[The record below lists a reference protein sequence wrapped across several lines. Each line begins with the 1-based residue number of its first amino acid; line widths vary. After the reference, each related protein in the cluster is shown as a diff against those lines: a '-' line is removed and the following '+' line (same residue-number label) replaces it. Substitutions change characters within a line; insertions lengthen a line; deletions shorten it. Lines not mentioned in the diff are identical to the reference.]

1 MNTVLQLLVTAPLM
15 AFQPQTPPADTVSL
29 HLLDPVVVEGR
40 LDDLIGIARSASEG
54 FVGLRDLRLRPL
66 VREGELLET
75 VPGLIMTQHSG
86 DGKSNQM
93 FVRGFNLD
101 HGTDF
106 STRVEGMPV
115 NLPAHGHGQG
125 YTDLN
130 FLIPELVDHVDY
142 RLGTHHAEIGDF
154 GAAGGAHFRLRR
166 YIETPLLSTSFGE
179 NGYRRVVGAG
189 STPVGSGILLA
200 GAELKGYDGPWAV
213 PQDLRKFAGTARYSW
228 QSGQNAFSLLGL
240 AYSNEWN
247 ASDQIPLRAVES
259 GAIDPFAQ
267 IDSTLGGSS
276 SRYSLSGS
284 WTRRGTGSS
293 QRLDAYG
300 ILYDLDL
307 YSNFTYQLENPLD
320 GDQFRQ
326 TDRDRVILGANFAHV
341 QPVGRHTVT
350 VGTQARTDRF
360 DNSLAWS
367 RARSEVETIRADEG
381 TQTSV
386 GAWLEAETPWSA
398 RFRSVLA
405 LRGDHYRFD
414 VTSDLPANSGATTDK
429 IVSPKGSLI
438 FTPST
443 RAELYLSAGFG
454 FHSNDARG
462 TVQTIEPDSGD
473 PAAPASPLVRARGAE
488 LGLRLS
494 PVAEWRSTLSLWTV
508 ELDSELVFE
517 GDAGTT
523 APSDASRRLGVTW
536 TNVQRISPQ
545 LTADLDITLSRAR
558 FLDVDAE
565 EEFIPGALEN
575 VIAAGISW
583 EHQGNGPFAALR
595 LRRFGEYPL
604 IEDNAERAPATTLLN
619 LNAGWHIGRLRAAL
633 SVLNVLDSDG
643 SDIQYLYGSRLAG
656 EPPDGVEDVHF
667 HPVEPRQLRLTFSW
681 GL

>member
-1 MNTVLQLLVTAPLM
+1 MNTVVQLLLSAPLM
-15 AFQPQTPPADTVSL
+15 ALQPQTPAADTVFL
-29 HLLDPVVVEGR
+29 HVLDPVVIEGR
-40 LDDLIGIARSASEG
+40 FDDLIGTARSASEG

-86 DGKSNQM
+86 DGKANQM

-106 STRVEGMPV
+106 STKVEGMPV

-166 YIETPLLSTSFGE
+166 DLDAPLLATTFGE
-179 NGYRRVVGAG
+179 NGYLRVIGAG
-189 STPVGSGILLA
+189 STPVGPGTLLT
-200 GAELKGYDGPWAV
+200 GAELKGYNGPWSV
-213 PQDLRKFAGTARYSW
+213 PQDLRKFAGAARYSW
-228 QSGQNAFSLLGL
+228 QSGRNALSILGL
-240 AYSNEWN
+240 AYSNDWN
-247 ASDQIPLRAVES
+247 ASDQIPLRAVQS
-259 GAIDPFAQ
+259 GSIDPFAQ

-284 WTRRGTGSS
+284 WTRRGSESS
-293 QRLDAYG
+293 QRLDVYS

-307 YSNFTYQLENPLD
+307 YSNFTYQLENPLE

-326 TDRDRVILGANFAHV
+326 TDRDRLIMGANFAHV

-350 VGTQARTDRF
+350 VGTQARRDHF

-367 RARSEVETIRADEG
+367 RARTPLETIRADEG
-381 TQTSV
+381 SQTSL
-386 GAWLEAETPWSA
+386 GAYLEAETHWA
-398 RFRSVLA
+398 AQFRSVLA

-414 VTSDLPANSGATTDK
+414 VTSDLSANSGATTDN
-429 IVSPKGSLI
+429 IFSPKGSLI
-438 FTPST
+438 YTPSART
-443 RAELYLSAGFG
+443 ELYLSGGFG

-473 PAAPASPLVRARGAE
+473 PTDPASPLVRARGAE

-494 PVAEWRSTLSLWTV
+494 PVADWHSTLSLWTV

-517 GDAGTT
+517 GDTGAT
-523 APSDASRRLGVTW
+523 APSDASQRLGVTW
-536 TNVQRISPQ
+536 TNVHRLSTE
-545 LTADLDITLSRAR
+545 LTVDLDVTFSRAR
-558 FLDVDAE
+558 FLDVDADE
-565 EEFIPGALEN
+565 AFIPGALEN
-575 VIAAGISW
+575 VIAAGIAW
-583 EHQGNGPFAALR
+583 ESQGNGPLAALR
-595 LRRFGEYPL
+595 LRRFGAYPL

-619 LNAGWHIGRLRAAL
+619 LNTGWHFGRIRAGV
-633 SVLNVLDSDG
+633 SVLNLLDSDG
-643 SDIQYLYGSRLAG
+643 SDIQYLYESRLAG
-656 EPPDGVEDVHF
+656 EPAGGVEDVHF
-667 HPVEPRQLRLTFSW
+667 HPVEPRQLRLTLSW